1 MKKTLAMCVVMAGLL
16 LVELLAASAQA
27 QIPARI
33 RMGMLVAL
41 NGPAAA
47 TDYSF
52 VAGTHLAVAEINKA
66 GGIAGKPIDLITG
79 DSQGDPLASVN
90 EVRRLVGPE
99 HIDVLIG
106 PINSQILLAVAPVL
120 NQAKIANIGTSG
132 ASSITPQV
140 ANWNFGIIPTS
151 DAQVM
156 VMVDYAID
164 HLKAKNIAWIGDNG
178 AQALLGMQVAKTR
191 VAERHANLVAEQQI
205 QFHGTDVMPQM
216 LSIKRANPD
225 VLLMW
230 PNSGEDHAL
239 IIKARDELG
248 WNIPIVNGG
257 GSALATATAN
267 KVYPNAFKDI
277 PSTMLKS
284 WSYCPGDAMG
294 SGELARFAERLKAA
308 EGDNYSKVASNYAA
322 WTYDAVYVFKAAI
335 EGAGTVDGP
344 TLTKWIEQ
352 NVSKVK
358 GVSGAFAATSSN
370 HFLFSDP
377 NAISMV
383 DTSAPRADGRY
394 RRISGC

>member
-1 MKKTLAMCVVMAGLL
+1 MNKAWTLICMAAAALL
-16 LVELLAASAQA
+16 CATAADA

-33 RMGMLVAL
+33 RMGMLAAL

-52 VAGTHLAVAEINKA
+52 IAGTRLAVKEINA
-66 GGIAGKPIDLITG
+66 TGGIAGKPIDLIMG
-79 DSQGDPLASVN
+79 DSQGDPTASVT

-106 PINSQILLAVAPVL
+106 PINSQIMLAVAQVL
-120 NQAKIANIGTSG
+120 NEAKVANIGTSG
-132 ASSITPQV
+132 ASSLTPQV
-140 ANWNFGIIPTS
+140 AHWNFGIIPTA
-151 DAQVM
+151 DVQVLA
-156 VMVDYAID
+156 MVDYAVD
-164 HLKAKNIAWIGDNG
+164 QLKGKNLAWIGDNG
-178 AQALLGMQVAKTR
+178 AQALGGMQVAKER
-191 VAERHANLVAEQQI
+191 AAERKVNLVAVQQI
-205 QFHGTDVMPQM
+205 QFHGSDVMPQM
-216 LSIKRANPD
+216 LSVKRANPD

-257 GSALATATAN
+257 GSALSAATAN
-267 KVYPNAFKDI
+267 KVYPNAYKGI

-284 WSYCPGDAMG
+284 WSYCQGDPLGA
-294 SGELARFAERLKAA
+294 GELARFAERLKAA
-308 EGDNYSKVASNYAA
+308 EGDNYAKIGSNYAA

-358 GVSGAFAATSSN
+358 GVSGAFAASPSN

-377 NAISMV
+377 NGISMV

-394 RRISGC
+394 RRVSGC